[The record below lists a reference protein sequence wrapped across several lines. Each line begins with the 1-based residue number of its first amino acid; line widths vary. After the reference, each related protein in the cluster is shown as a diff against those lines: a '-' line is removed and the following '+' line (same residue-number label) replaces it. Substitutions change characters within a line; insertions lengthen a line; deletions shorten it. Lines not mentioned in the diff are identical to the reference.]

1 MNLEA
6 FYDYL
11 THERR
16 YSLHTVKAYQ
26 TDLKQFADFMQ
37 LIYEVTDLRE
47 VRAPMVRSWI
57 VTLMNEEY
65 EPRSVQRKSTS
76 LKTYYKFMM
85 REGVIQVNPTAQL
98 QTPKVRKRLPMVVPE
113 EDMGNLLDQRYF
125 EEGFEGT
132 RDRLIILL
140 LYHTGMRRAE
150 LIGLLERNVDIGRGQ
165 LQVLGQRNKERI
177 IPIQTELG
185 EALSVYKRDRE
196 EMHRAVEAPELL
208 LTKKGKKLYPK
219 LVYRVVNRYLGYV
232 SSVEKKSPHVLR
244 HSFATHLLNAGAEL
258 SAIKELLGHA
268 NLSATQVY
276 THHSVDQLKKVYNQA
291 HPRGH

>member
-85 REGVIQVNPTAQL
+85 REGVIHVNPTAQL

-165 LQVLGQRNKERI
+165 LKVLGKRNKERI

>member
-1 MNLEA
+1 MNPEA

-37 LIYEVTDLRE
+37 LIYDVTDLRE

-57 VTLMNEEY
+57 VTLMNEDY

-113 EDMGNLLDQRYF
+113 EDMGHLLDQRYF

-165 LQVLGQRNKERI
+165 LKVLGKRNKERI

>member
-165 LQVLGQRNKERI
+165 LKVLGKRNKERI